1 MSMATVDWEKVK
13 EDTRSLG
20 PALRQALAAQSK
32 PESVRGE
39 LGFADYPPQYILEL
53 WQDSSKDGRWAE
65 VIVDCG
71 IFARKHLP
79 DELKMQMAQ
88 IALLLAEDHGME
100 VKRIS
105 RHDSPVL
112 RYSLRL
118 PYDSYKYSEVCK

>member
-1 MSMATVDWEKVK
+1 MSVATVDWEKVK

-20 PALRQALAAQSK
+20 PALHKALAAQSK
-32 PESVRGE
+32 PESVKGE
-39 LGFADYPPQYILEL
+39 LGFADYPPRYILEL

-65 VIVDCG
+65 VIVRHSV
-71 IFARKHLP
+71 FARKYLP

-88 IALLLAEDHGME
+88 MALQLAEDHGME

-105 RHDSPVL
+105 RHDSSVL

-118 PYDSYKYSEVCK
+118 PYDNYK